1 MIEENSN
8 NFDDT
13 LKSQLDDT
21 LKEKYITKGQQLFD
35 ETTEH
40 IQDNISIFCNEKK
53 AINAYFNLYNIIEK
67 FYKNLLDKQYNN
79 LYKLMRETK
88 KLSNDE
94 EFNEHIGKLIMEN
107 NKKYLKIKNMLFDE
121 NCITGNENFNLETKD
136 TSGGRK
142 TRKIKHRKT
151 KRRGNGNKK
160 SHKKRDSK
168 SHKKRNSKSHKKR
181 H

>member
-1 MIEENSN
+1 
-8 NFDDT
+8 
-13 LKSQLDDT
+13 
-21 LKEKYITKGQQLFD
+21 LKEKYIIKGQQLFD

-40 IQDNISIFCNEKK
+40 IQKNISIFCNEKK

-67 FYKNLLDKQYNN
+67 FYKNLINSQSRYKN
-79 LYKLMRETK
+79 LYDLMKKTK
-88 KLSNDE
+88 NLINDE
-94 EFNEHIGKLIMEN
+94 EFNNHIGKLIMEN
-107 NKKYLKIKNMLFDE
+107 NRNYLKIKSMLF
-121 NCITGNENFNLETKD
+121 NNKCITGNENFNLETKD

-142 TRKIKHRKT
+142 SRKIKHRKT